1 MILFFRKITRS
12 LKFII
17 IIIYLLIKLHQNDIQ
32 TRILTFFLVLVV
44 REYTYYIAVYAFSRG
59 SNV

>member
-32 TRILTFFLVLVV
+32 TRILTFFFGFGCARIHIL
-44 REYTYYIAVYAFSRG
+44 YSRIRIFTRF
-59 SNV
+59 